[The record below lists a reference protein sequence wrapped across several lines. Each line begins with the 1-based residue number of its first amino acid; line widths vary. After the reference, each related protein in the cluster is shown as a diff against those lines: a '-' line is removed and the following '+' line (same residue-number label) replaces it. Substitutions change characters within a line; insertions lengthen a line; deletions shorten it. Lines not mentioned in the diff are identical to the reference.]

1 MAYSPTTPCL
11 GSIPFTGELK
21 DGLVLVIATV
31 SEDSGSEE
39 FVSSVFYKNKW
50 HNTQACYTGIVLTS
64 VEVKDG
70 KNKFYWPDELQLG
83 LCYCIPNRW
92 IPNNLKGDK
101 IMIWDYC

>member
-1 MAYSPTTPCL
+1 MAYSPTTPCS

-50 HNTQACYTGIVLTS
+50 HNTQACHTGIVLTS

-70 KNKFYWPDELQLG
+70 KINFTGQTNY
-83 LCYCIPNRW
+83 N
-92 IPNNLKGDK
+92 
-101 IMIWDYC
+101 WDYAIVFQTDGFQTT